1 MARRQINTLSVQSR
15 ERSGYYN
22 KRFASLVPQVPKAR
36 LTDLNPPA
44 VQFHPRTVFVG
55 HLI

>member
-1 MARRQINTLSVQSR
+1 MARRQISNILSVQSHK
-15 ERSGYYN
+15 RSGYYN
-22 KRFASLVPQVPKAR
+22 KRLVPQVPKAR